1 MEQPQWMPVCAL
13 CGSDSIVDS
22 KYGTTNGWC
31 DYCEDFKDSKRI
43 NVQDYN
49 PLRSDIGE
57 WVESLDGKRNEVKS
71 DDFAKN
77 LKKRIDYE
85 TATIGEEADPN
96 QDDDFE
102 DGIGILEVRQSYIDG
117 LKFALKLFN
126 EEEKDQMKTQQGRDM
141 ADGLYAVVRWQLE
154 DVHQHR
160 ENMEW
165 SKWTDEQASER
176 IIGNE
181 GRIQDR
187 MVEIG
192 WDVIDTLMVEGAN

>member
-22 KYGTTNGWC
+22 KYGTDDGWC
-31 DYCEDFKDSKRI
+31 DYCENFKGTIAIDPR
-43 NVQDYN
+43 DYN
-49 PLRSDIGE
+49 PLRKDIGE
-57 WVESLDGKRNEVKS
+57 WVELLDGKRAE
-71 DDFAKN
+71 KN
-77 LKKRIDYE
+77 QINKNK
-85 TATIGEEADPN
+85 IGSRE
-96 QDDDFE
+96 
-102 DGIGILEVRQSYIDG
+102 
-117 LKFALKLFN
+117 
-126 EEEKDQMKTQQGRDM
+126 MKTQQERDM
-141 ADGLYAVVRWQLE
+141 ADGFYAVVRWQLE

-165 SKWTDEQASER
+165 SKWTDEQASEW

-192 WDVIDTLMVEGAN
+192 WDVIDTLMIEGSN